1 MRKKLLSMLVMLAA
15 VVTGAVAQT
24 DLKTPLTLE
33 AKDDGTIITIW
44 YPQKGMQYSISGS
57 TKIAVNDKDEEQSIE
72 VNIEV
77 KKGDMVTFYGNG
89 TSITSYS
96 VTNIQCYG
104 ECYIYG
110 NIMSLVNEDGFATAT
125 ALEDYAFQRL
135 FAGNSNLYSHPTKK
149 LVLPATTLAAYCYSE
164 MFDRCINLTT
174 APELPAT
181 TLAESCYES
190 MFSGCT
196 NLTTVPEKLPATTL
210 AVRCYNYMFFGCT
223 SLTTSPKLPAT
234 DLALSCYNNM
244 FNGCTSLTTAPELPA
259 TTLAESC
266 YYGMFEDCT
275 SLTSVTCL
283 ATNIEA
289 GNATSYWLD
298 GVAETGTFIKAEDME
313 SWTRGGSGIP
323 SDWTPTDYV
332 TLTDRDDIETPLSK
346 YAGETCWVN
355 YTRSFTSGK
364 PSTVCLP
371 FAYTPKTGEKFY
383 TFTGISKDGSS
394 YTANMTEVVTTPLA
408 PNTPYLFMPTGN
420 ADFSGTYTIP
430 ASITA
435 GTTTVGDWTFVGT
448 YTTKEWET
456 EPTGIYGFSAQ
467 DVAEQG
473 ISQGQFV
480 KAGEYVRIQPMRC
493 YLENE
498 GFAGAR
504 GAKREAEPLPETIKV
519 RLISANGEVTG
530 IGSLLTKT
538 GEVTI
543 DGGTWYSI
551 DGRRIAGKPSTKGIY
566 VNNGNKVIIK

>member
-1 MRKKLLSMLVMLAA
+1 MLVLLAA

-24 DLKTPLTLE
+24 DLETPLTLE
-33 AKDDGTIITIW
+33 AITNVTITITN
-44 YPQKGMQYSISGS
+44 PQEGMKYSKNDS
-57 TKIAVNDKDEEQSIE
+57 TTKSE
-72 VNIEV
+72 VTAEIKV
-77 KKGDMVTFYGNG
+77 KAGDVVKFYGNG
-89 TSITSYS
+89 TSG
-96 VTNIQCYG
+96 TNIHCD
-104 ECYIYG
+104 EKCYIYG
-110 NIMSLVNEDGFATAT
+110 NIMSLVNEDGFATAIELT
-125 ALEDYAFQRL
+125 EGSAFQRL

-181 TLAESCYES
+181 NLAESCYES
-190 MFSGCT
+190 MFYGCT

-210 AVRCYNYMFFGCT
+210 ADYCYYYMFYGCT
-223 SLTTSPKLPAT
+223 
-234 DLALSCYNNM
+234 N
-244 FNGCTSLTTAPELPA
+244 LTTAPVLPA
-259 TTLAESC
+259 TTLAVNC
-266 YYGMFEDCT
+266 YCRMFSNCT
-275 SLTSVTCL
+275 SLKSVTCL
-283 ATNIEA
+283 ATNIAED
-289 GNATSYWLD
+289 ATSFWLD
-298 GVAETGTFIKAEDME
+298 GVASEGTFIKAKGME
-313 SWTRGGSGIP
+313 LENWESGVNGIP
-323 SDWTPTDYV
+323 SDWEVVDREV
-332 TLTDRDDIETPLSK
+332 TLTD
-346 YAGETCWVN
+346 GEAISGLDRFKGEEIWVN

-371 FAYTPKTGEKFY
+371 FEYTPKTGEKFY

-394 YTANMTEVVTTPLA
+394 YTANMTEVVTTPLTA
-408 PNTPYLFMPTGN
+408 NTPYLFMPTGN

-448 YTTKEWET
+448 YTTKEWKT

-467 DVAEQG
+467 DVADQG

-538 GEVTI
+538 GEVTL
-543 DGGTWYSI
+543 DGGAWYSL
-551 DGRRIAGKPSTKGIY
+551 DGRRTEGKPTAKGVY
-566 VNNGNKVIIK
+566 VNNGKKVIIK